1 MSIIRPVYF
10 LPAILLLFW
19 SCGADP
25 GAGAAASS
33 DDSIRADSRVLALP
47 TDAQA
52 TARPEPLNTALPVG
66 VERLTWEQLKD
77 VTFEETWYPEL
88 EQYLLFPT
96 FGESLRARVGRRFLI
111 SGYVIPVD
119 PGDENRPPRYVL
131 SANPFSACF
140 FCGNAGP
147 ESVVELE
154 LKQPDQMFATDEFRS
169 FWGVFSLN
177 DKDVD
182 RLNYLLTDAELK

>member
-1 MSIIRPVYF
+1 MNVFRTSLF
-10 LPAILLLFW
+10 LLTAILLLV
-19 SCGADP
+19 SCGPNP
-25 GAGAAASS
+25 GGGSEQGL
-33 DDSIRADSRVLALP
+33 DDSIRADARVLALP

-52 TARPEPLNTALPVG
+52 PAQPQPLNTALPVG
-66 VERLTWEQLKD
+66 VERLTWVQLKD
-77 VTFEETWYPEL
+77 VSFEETWYPEL

-96 FGESLRARVGRRFLI
+96 FGESLRARVGQRFLI

-119 PGDENRPPRYVL
+119 PGDENRPARYVL

-154 LKQPDQMFATDEFRS
+154 LKKPDQLFATDEFRS

-182 RLNYLLTDAELK
+182 RLNYLLQDAELK